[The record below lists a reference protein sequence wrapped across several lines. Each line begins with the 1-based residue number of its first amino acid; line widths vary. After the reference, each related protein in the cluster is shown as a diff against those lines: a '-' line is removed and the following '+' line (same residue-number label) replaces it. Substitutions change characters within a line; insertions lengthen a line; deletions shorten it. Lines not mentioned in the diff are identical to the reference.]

1 MQRLHYIFI
10 SKASRT
16 SVASLLSI
24 LTPIYLARLGYSALY
39 VGIGLTAILAGNAFF
54 NTLLTWYGDYLGR
67 KRSLLVFSL
76 LVVVSGV
83 LLSSTIFLPLIL
95 LGLFL
100 GNISTTGTE
109 AGPFQSIETGVLP
122 ILEPEERRNRAFG
135 VYNFIGY
142 GASSIGA
149 FAASAPDYFQDSLLA
164 SRLLYLVYGLV
175 GVLLLV
181 IYRRIGNIE
190 SQEAGPR
197 KIGLGNVRPEA
208 RRDITKLSFFY
219 SIDAFGGSLV
229 SQFVLSYWFN
239 QVYKV
244 SLSSLGEIFLAV
256 NVVTAFSTL
265 AAPVLAEKLGNLRTM
280 VSTHLLSNVFLIMV
294 PLAGSFLAA
303 IAFLFLRQ
311 SISQMDVPTRQAFMA
326 QLFTD
331 QERVPANAITNTS
344 RSLSGTLGGPLTAI
358 MFAVG
363 ATSLPILTG
372 GFSKI
377 LYDVLVFHSYR
388 KKGF

>member
-1 MQRLHYIFI
+1 
-10 SKASRT
+10 
-16 SVASLLSI
+16 
-24 LTPIYLARLGYSALY
+24 LGYSALY
-39 VGIGLTAILAGNAFF
+39 VGVALTTILAGNAFF
-54 NTLLTWYGDYLGR
+54 NILLTWYGDYLGR

-76 LVVVSGV
+76 LVIVSGV
-83 LLSSTIFLPLIL
+83 LVSSTIFLPLIL

-190 SQEAGPR
+190 SQETGPK

-265 AAPVLAEKLGNLRTM
+265 AAPVLAERLGNLRTM

-311 SISQMDVPTRQAFMA
+311 SVSQMDVPTRQAFMA

>member
-1 MQRLHYIFI
+1 MQRLSYIFI
-10 SKASRT
+10 SKASRA
-16 SVASLLSI
+16 SVSSLLSI
-24 LTPIYLARLGYSALY
+24 LTPIYLTRLGYSALY
-39 VGIGLTAILAGNAFF
+39 VGVALTTILAGNAFF
-54 NTLLTWYGDYLGR
+54 NIILTWYGDYLGR
-67 KRSLLVFSL
+67 RRSLLVFSL

-100 GNISTTGTE
+100 GNISTTATE
-109 AGPFQSIETGVLP
+109 AGPFQSIETGILP
-122 ILEPEERRNRAFG
+122 ILVSKGKENRAFG

-149 FAASAPDYFQDSLLA
+149 FAASAPDYFQDSLLG
-164 SRLLYLVYGLV
+164 SRLLYFVYGLV
-175 GVLLLV
+175 GILLLLV
-181 IYRRIGNIE
+181 YRKVKNIE
-190 SQEAGPR
+190 SQVTGPR
-197 KIGLGNVRPEA
+197 KIGPGNVRPEA

-219 SIDAFGGSLV
+219 SVDAFGGSLV
-229 SQFVLSYWFN
+229 SQFVLSYWFS

-244 SLSSLGEIFLAV
+244 SLSSLGVIFLAV

-265 AAPVLAEKLGNLRTM
+265 AAPVLAERLGNLRTM

-294 PLAGSFLAA
+294 PLAGSFLVAL
-303 IAFLFLRQ
+303 AFLFLRQ

-344 RSLSGTLGGPLTAI
+344 RSLSGTLGGPITAI
-358 MFAVG
+358 LFSVG
-363 ATSLPILTG
+363 AASLPILTG

-377 LYDVLVFHSYR
+377 LYDLLIFHSY
-388 KKGF
+388 KNKVV

>member
-1 MQRLHYIFI
+1 MQRLSYVFI
-10 SKASRT
+10 SKASRV
-16 SVASLLSI
+16 SISSLLSI
-24 LTPIYLARLGYSALY
+24 LTPIYLARSGYSALY
-39 VGIGLTAILAGNAFF
+39 VGLGLTAILAGNAFF
-54 NTLLTWYGDYLGR
+54 NIILTWYGDILGR
-67 KRSLLVFSL
+67 RRSLLVFSL
-76 LVVVSGV
+76 LVVVSGI
-83 LLSSTIFLPLIL
+83 LLASTIFLPLIL

-122 ILEPEERRNRAFG
+122 LLVSERRENRAFG
-135 VYNFIGY
+135 LYNFIGY

-149 FAASAPDYFQDSLLA
+149 FAASAPDYFQDSLFA

-175 GVLLLV
+175 GILLLV
-181 IYRRIGNIE
+181 VYRKIGDIE
-190 SQEAGPR
+190 SHETGPR
-197 KIGLGNVRPEA
+197 KMGLGNVRPEA
-208 RRDITKLSFFY
+208 RQDITKLSFFY

-229 SQFVLSYWFN
+229 SQFVLSYWFS

-244 SLSSLGEIFLAV
+244 SLSSLGVIFLAV

-303 IAFLFLRQ
+303 VVFLFLRQ
-311 SISQMDVPTRQAFMA
+311 SISQVDVPTRQVFMA
-326 QLFTD
+326 HLFTD
-331 QERVPANAITNTS
+331 EERVPANAVTNTS

-358 MFAVG
+358 MFMVG